1 MDPYQR
7 GRGEPKLARDEARA
21 ASAAGTKPECLRLAL
36 VPAVRVVSPE
46 EAPSVVASFGLWMRM
61 VNLGC
66 TPRRWLSW
74 QSRPVTK
81 EQKACRGGSSPL
93 QVAQ

>member
-46 EAPSVVASFGLWMRM
+46 EAPSVVAYTRGVIDGTWGETLD
-61 VNLGC
+61 GHDGA
-66 TPRRWLSW
+66 PRAHL
-74 QSRPVTK
+74 
-81 EQKACRGGSSPL
+81 AGSPPPKP
-93 QVAQ
+93 AIA